1 MYRVF
6 FKMVFFQKELLNCN
20 IKKQMLQQKIVN
32 QIILD
37 YNPIYAISEESL
49 DVRIIDGV

>member
-1 MYRVF
+1 
-6 FKMVFFQKELLNCN
+6 
-20 IKKQMLQQKIVN
+20 MLQQKIVN

-49 DVRIIDGV
+49 DVRIIDGVYGLVHTQLFNDTLPNL